1 MPRADR
7 RAGVAGDWVE
17 KAESDLTAAVN
28 LLNIAKR
35 KPMDVVCFHAQQCVE
50 KYLKALLAMQ
60 GIDFPKTHQ
69 IEEIIRLLPRGVDA
83 GLSPQE
89 QRMLTGYA
97 VTTRYPG
104 TYEAITMREA
114 RDALSMMR
122 RVRRSVRRLLP
133 RAAKTRRMA

>member
-7 RAGVAGDWVE
+7 KADVAGEWVE
-17 KAESDLTAAVN
+17 KAESDLTAAVS

-35 KPMDVVCFHAQQCVE
+35 KPTDVVCFHAQQCVE
-50 KYLKALLAMQ
+50 KYLKAFLAMQ

-69 IEEIIRLLPRGVDA
+69 IEEIIRLLPTGVEA
-83 GLSPQE
+83 GLSPEE
-89 QRMLTGYA
+89 QRVLTGYA
-97 VTTRYPG
+97 VTTRYSG
-104 TYEAITMREA
+104 AYEAITMREA

-122 RVRRSVRRLLP
+122 RVRRNIRRLLP